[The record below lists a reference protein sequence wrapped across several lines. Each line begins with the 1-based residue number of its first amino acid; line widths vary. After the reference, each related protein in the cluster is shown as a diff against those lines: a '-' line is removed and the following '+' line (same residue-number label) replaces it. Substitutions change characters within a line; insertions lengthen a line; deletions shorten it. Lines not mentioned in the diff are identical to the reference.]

1 MFFDD
6 LLTRFGESMG
16 MEGLRFDENNLCEF
30 EFERLGVLQL
40 EKGEDHMTVALSQ
53 TYDRFKPDMARKA
66 LAQSHF
72 DTIFR
77 HPVRTGLSKDERLIF
92 FVRLDQSQ
100 ADLSI
105 LEQVLDELSERFRQ
119 LAA

>member
-6 LLTRFGESMG
+6 LLARFGESLG
-16 MEGLRFDENNLCEF
+16 MQDLCFDERDRCEF
-30 EFERLGVLQL
+30 EFERLGHLQL
-40 EKGEDHMTVALSQ
+40 EKKEDHLSVALSQ
-53 TYDRFKPDMARKA
+53 TYDRFNPSMASKA

-72 DTIFR
+72 NSIFR
-77 HPVRTGLSKDERLIF
+77 YPVRAGLSKDERLVF
-92 FVRLDQSQ
+92 FVQLDQSQ